1 MAFTHEEMMANL
13 PPERRDR
20 IKVRAS
26 EQLRK
31 IEGMKALRKLA
42 QRS

>member
-20 IKVRAS
+20 IKVCAS

-31 IEGMKALRKLA
+31 EGLKALRKLA